1 MSARQ
6 KKDLAWTCATQVNGL
21 CTKSTVRGTAEI
33 LSFVFQVPFSYGMV
47 QRALNA
53 QALGETRR
61 TRPGPRQKYPLD
73 AEIELVRRVK
83 AMRAQKLATYPSMI
97 MRIADGLIRGTPAEK
112 HFPNGTDYN
121 WYRRFS
127 VILHTISI
135 PTPYLCSIPCRSYVP
150 RLISV
155 VPHYLGYLISYYKP
169 HIMTRCDG
177 RTGPAAEMKSSCKFL
192 VRTCSGSG
200 TGSAR
205 AAARAR
211 WRRRGCRVD

>member
-1 MSARQ
+1 MIIFQKEKQHVDVRKRHQIFFAKNQRCILLSCSRCIHGGKPQYSTRQ
-6 KKDLAWTCATQVNGL
+6 VTETGL
-21 CTKSTVRGTAEI
+21 GLRG
-33 LSFVFQVPFSYGMV
+33 
-47 QRALNA
+47 
-53 QALGETRR
+53 
-61 TRPGPRQKYPLD
+61 D
-73 AEIELVRRVK
+73 
-83 AMRAQKLATYPSMI
+83 
-97 MRIADGLIRGTPAEK
+97 
-112 HFPNGTDYN
+112 
-121 WYRRFS
+121 